1 MSNIS
6 ILTVSEKGQIVLP
19 KVTRDRLK
27 VKKGTKLLLVETKN
41 GVNLRR
47 VPALTKGKLT
57 EGLETMIAS
66 QLSLAKDWDN
76 EEDSAWDNV

>member
-1 MSNIS
+1 MNNVS

-19 KVTRDRLK
+19 KETRDRLR

-47 VPALTKGKLT
+47 VPDLTKDKLT
-57 EGLETMIAS
+57 KGLETMIAS
-66 QLSLAKDWDN
+66 ESALAKDWDN
-76 EEDSAWDNV
+76 IEDSAWDNV